1 MCLVTLFVDHCATC
15 LWRKNVSNEEC
26 YEMEPMELMEC
37 GLLGWIGEHCE
48 SVGFDEN
55 WHMLAL
61 CKDIYWRSMLGGVL
75 IFLLGFSKSEL
86 AS

>member
-1 MCLVTLFVDHCATC
+1 M
-15 LWRKNVSNEEC
+15 SNEEC
-26 YEMEPMELMEC
+26 YEMEFMEC
-37 GLLGWIGEHCE
+37 GLLGWIGEHHE

-61 CKDIYWRSMLGGVL
+61 CKDIYWRSMLGGVS

-86 AS
+86 ASQGPFFFLLLTMGV